1 MLENDKNQQRIKIR
15 KESKRKEHCYYL
27 RRDFF
32 RAYEGE
38 QNIVE
43 RDIPAFLVKKLIKM
57 KTIAEYFNE
66 KDMLESFENM
76 FRTILIEKK

>member
-1 MLENDKNQQRIKIR
+1 MVENGKNQVRVLIK

-27 RRDFF
+27 RKDFF

-43 RDIPAFLVKKLIKM
+43 RDIPAFLVKRLIKM

-66 KDMLESFENM
+66 KDMLESF
-76 FRTILIEKK
+76 

>member
-1 MLENDKNQQRIKIR
+1 MINKYLLENGKNQGRIPIK

-27 RRDFF
+27 RKDFF

-43 RDIPAFLVKKLIKM
+43 RDIPAFLVKRLIKM

-66 KDMLESFENM
+66 KDML
-76 FRTILIEKK
+76 